1 MNSLDSTYTFRYG
14 YSYARRHTFLDS
26 RYAPTTVTLAGL
38 FDAKKEEQR
47 LKKQQAKL
55 EKDLQGLQGRLKNPK
70 FVQNA
75 KPDVVQTVQ
84 QQAAE
89 GEQKLAQIEQKLQQ
103 IMQLAAAA

>member
-1 MNSLDSTYTFRYG
+1 MDC
-14 YSYARRHTFLDS
+14 ARRHTRLVS
-26 RYAPTTVTLAGL
+26 RYALTTVTLAGL

-89 GEQKLAQIEQKLQQ
+89 GEQKLAQVQQKLQQ
-103 IMQLAAAA
+103 IVHLAAAA